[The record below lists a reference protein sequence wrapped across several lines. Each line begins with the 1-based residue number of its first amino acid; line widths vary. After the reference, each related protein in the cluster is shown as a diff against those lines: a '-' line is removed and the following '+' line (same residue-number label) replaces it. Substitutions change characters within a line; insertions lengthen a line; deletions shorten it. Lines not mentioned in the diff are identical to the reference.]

1 MLGVFGHFSQHHC
14 QWSLPR
20 VSMWFYLNLNF
31 STFKL
36 GQADLTIIVIE
47 VTQIQTLSAPTRAPG
62 ADSLKEKCPL
72 ALLPLLTCIVEHDI
86 NCSSYWN
93 KVGNG
98 GVQSVISDWRDAIQC
113 KYLQSP
119 ELTKTTYESH
129 YIFPLII
136 KFCDSKLICQCSS
149 TWCQLQLCTHPQEW
163 EQEAEA
169 GQEDAVE
176 AVAPPG
182 GGQRGAA
189 HIDDEAAA
197 VARAGHAQPVTLLA
211 HTVLGQPWLPGGSHY
226 VLTTLNCI

>member
-1 MLGVFGHFSQHHC
+1 M
-14 QWSLPR
+14 
-20 VSMWFYLNLNF
+20 
-31 STFKL
+31 
-36 GQADLTIIVIE
+36 
-47 VTQIQTLSAPTRAPG
+47 
-62 ADSLKEKCPL
+62 
-72 ALLPLLTCIVEHDI
+72 
-86 NCSSYWN
+86 
-93 KVGNG
+93 
-98 GVQSVISDWRDAIQC
+98 QSVFSDWRVAIQC

-119 ELTKTTYESH
+119 EPTKTTYESH
-129 YIFPLII
+129 HIFPLII
-136 KFCDSKLICQCSS
+136 KLCDSKLICQCSS

-226 VLTTLNCI
+226 ILTPLNCIHFTWPLTLYFPKEAMVVCGGNHISKRTKWIKGF

>member
-1 MLGVFGHFSQHHC
+1 M
-14 QWSLPR
+14 
-20 VSMWFYLNLNF
+20 
-31 STFKL
+31 
-36 GQADLTIIVIE
+36 E
-47 VTQIQTLSAPTRAPG
+47 
-62 ADSLKEKCPL
+62 
-72 ALLPLLTCIVEHDI
+72 
-86 NCSSYWN
+86 
-93 KVGNG
+93 
-98 GVQSVISDWRDAIQC
+98 GVQSVFSDWRVPIQC

-119 ELTKTTYESH
+119 EPTKTTYESH

-136 KFCDSKLICQCSS
+136 KLCDSKLICQCSS

-189 HIDDEAAA
+189 HVDDEAAA

-211 HTVLGQPWLPGGSHY
+211 HTVLGQPWLPGGSHSLHINPLELY
-226 VLTTLNCI
+226 LDFTWPLTLHFSKEAMVVCGGNRTTKRTIWIKEF

>member
-1 MLGVFGHFSQHHC
+1 MI
-14 QWSLPR
+14 
-20 VSMWFYLNLNF
+20 
-31 STFKL
+31 
-36 GQADLTIIVIE
+36 LT
-47 VTQIQTLSAPTRAPG
+47 A
-62 ADSLKEKCPL
+62 
-72 ALLPLLTCIVEHDI
+72 ALQPCT
-86 NCSSYWN
+86 SYWN

-98 GVQSVISDWRDAIQC
+98 GVQSVFSDWRAAIQC

-119 ELTKTTYESH
+119 EPTKTTYESH

-136 KFCDSKLICQCSS
+136 KLCDSKLICQYSS
-149 TWCQLQLCTHPQEW
+149 TWCQWQLCTHPQEW

-189 HIDDEAAA
+189 HVDDQPAA

-211 HTVLGQPWLPGGSHY
+211 HTVLGHDGYQGAHITYWPPWIVSISPDPYPSTSKEALVVCGGNH
-226 VLTTLNCI
+226 TTKRTKWIKGF